1 MFIAILMIMILWT
14 WGLTPVWVNVTGTIL
29 MAVVVF
35 FKMIK
40 LLAAILQEVK

>member
-14 WGLTPVWVNVTGTIL
+14 WGLTPFWVNVTGTIL